1 MSPEPTSGPNGRP
14 MGVLVVDDEAPFRV
28 LMQSRLAGSGH
39 RVECVESGEAALGC
53 LAAHAFDVVLLD
65 LRMPGLGGLETLRR
79 IREAGIPCEV
89 VVLTGAPDYDDCV
102 AAMKLGAFHYL
113 RKPTEPALIEDTLRK
128 AVEHFQLRRE
138 NAALRRMLPDRT
150 PELVGESPAIRAVLD
165 QARRIAPT
173 DSRVVILGESGT
185 GKGILARML
194 HELSPRRHKVF
205 LDVHCGAVPKELQ
218 ESELFGHERGAFTG
232 AVSERPGVFEL
243 ADGGTLFLDEF
254 AEMTP
259 EMQIKLLK
267 VLEAGEFRRVG
278 GVRKVK
284 VDVRILAATN
294 RSLDEL
300 VRAGHLRADLLHRID
315 VIRITLPPLRE
326 RPEDVTRLAGHFLEQ
341 HHRRG
346 LAPSRLTPRALRALE
361 SYPWPGNVREL
372 ANTVERLMILTPG
385 SVIDVEDL
393 PEHLRSG
400 RVPVDPDD
408 VALTLED
415 VERRHILRVLERAG
429 GNLSVA
435 ARRLGVDRGTLNRK
449 LKQWEG
455 GGGAPRTT

>member
-1 MSPEPTSGPNGRP
+1 
-14 MGVLVVDDEAPFRV
+14 
-28 LMQSRLAGSGH
+28 
-39 RVECVESGEAALGC
+39 
-53 LAAHAFDVVLLD
+53 
-65 LRMPGLGGLETLRR
+65 
-79 IREAGIPCEV
+79 
-89 VVLTGAPDYDDCV
+89 
-102 AAMKLGAFHYL
+102 MKLGAFHYL
-113 RKPTEPALIEDTLRK
+113 RKPTEPVLIEDTLRK

-150 PELVGESPAIRAVLD
+150 PQLVGESPAIRAVLE

-185 GKGILARML
+185 GKGILARTL

-259 EMQIKLLK
+259 EMQTKLLK

-278 GVRKVK
+278 GARTVK

-300 VRAGHLRADLLHRID
+300 VRAGHLRGDLLHRID

-326 RPEDVTRLAGHFLEQ
+326 RPEDVPRLAEHFLEQ
-341 HHRRG
+341 HERRG
-346 LAPSRLTPRALRALE
+346 LAPRRLTPRALRALQ

-372 ANTVERLMILTPG
+372 ANTMERLMILAPR

-393 PEHLRSG
+393 PENLRSG
-400 RVPVDPDD
+400 RVPAEPDEL
-408 VALTLED
+408 VLTLD
-415 VERRHILRVLERAG
+415 DLERRHILRVLESTG
-429 GNLSVA
+429 GNLTIA

-449 LKQWEG
+449 LKQWEA

>member
-1 MSPEPTSGPNGRP
+1 MSPEPTSGPDGRP
-14 MGVLVVDDEAPFRV
+14 MGVLVVDDEAPFRL
-28 LMQSRLAGSGH
+28 LMKSQLAASGH
-39 RVECVESGEAALGC
+39 RIECVESGEAALEC
-53 LAAHAFDVVLLD
+53 LAAHAFDVILLD

-79 IREAGIPCEV
+79 IREAGAPCEV

-128 AVEHFQLRRE
+128 AVEHLQLRRE
-138 NAALRRMLPDRT
+138 NAALRRMLPERV
-150 PELVGESPAIRAVLD
+150 PELVGDSPAIRAVLE

-194 HELSPRRHKVF
+194 HELSPRRTKVF
-205 LDVHCGAVPKELQ
+205 FDVHCGAVPKELQ
-218 ESELFGHERGAFTG
+218 ESELFGHDRGAFTG
-232 AVSERPGVFEL
+232 AVSDRPGVFEL

-278 GVRKVK
+278 GVRPVRA
-284 VDVRILAATN
+284 DVRILAATN
-294 RSLDEL
+294 RNLDEL

-326 RPEDVTRLAGHFLEQ
+326 RAEDVPRLVEHFLDQ
-341 HHRRG
+341 HQRRG
-346 LAPSRLTPRALRALE
+346 LARKRVTPRALRVLQ

-372 ANTVERLMILTPG
+372 ANTIERLMILAPQPT
-385 SVIDVEDL
+385 IDVEDL
-393 PEHLRSG
+393 PDNLRSG
-400 RVPVDPDD
+400 PATAEPHDL
-408 VALTLED
+408 ALTLED
-415 VERRHILRVLERAG
+415 VERRHILRVLESTG
-429 GNLSVA
+429 GNLTVA
-435 ARRLGVDRGTLNRK
+435 ARRLGLDRGTLNRK

>member
-1 MSPEPTSGPNGRP
+1 
-14 MGVLVVDDEAPFRV
+14 MGVLVVDDEAPFRAV
-28 LMQSRLAGSGH
+28 MQSRLGGAGH
-39 RVECVESGEAALGC
+39 RVECVESGEAALAC
-53 LAAHAFDVVLLD
+53 LAAQAFDVVLLD

-128 AVEHFQLRRE
+128 AVEHFALRRE
-138 NAALRRMLPDRT
+138 NAALRRMIPDRT
-150 PELVGESPAIRAVLD
+150 PELVGESPAIRAVLE

-232 AVSERPGVFEL
+232 AVSDRAGVFEL
-243 ADGGTLFLDEF
+243 AERGTLFLDEF

-259 EMQIKLLK
+259 EMQTKLLK
-267 VLEAGEFRRVG
+267 VLDAGEFRRVG
-278 GVRKVK
+278 GTRTLR
-284 VDVRILAATN
+284 VDVRVLVATN
-294 RSLDEL
+294 RNLDEL
-300 VRAGHLRADLLHRID
+300 VRTGQLRADLLHRID
-315 VIRITLPPLRE
+315 VIRITLPPLRD
-326 RPEDVTRLAGHFLEQ
+326 RPEDVVRLAEYFLE
-341 HHRRG
+341 HHQRRELG
-346 LAPSRLTPRALRALE
+346 PKRLTPRTLRALQ

-372 ANTVERLMILTPG
+372 ANTIERLMIVVPRP
-385 SVIDVEDL
+385 VIDVEDL
-393 PEHLRSG
+393 PENLRSG
-400 RVPVDPDD
+400 RVPVDADD
-408 VALTLED
+408 LALTLED
-415 VERRHILRVLERAG
+415 MERRHILRVLESTS

-455 GGGAPRTT
+455 GGGSPRTT